1 MSKRTYEGAGTGR
14 PKRRPRKGR
23 AKPRRRRRR
32 APAVMHEV
40 IGLRCRVYEVMLLD
54 QTLVLADEVDGRE
67 FEVPLSTLVGRE
79 ALAHVQKGE
88 AVWLSVRREK
98 PRVRAALG
106 TADFDAHDGA
116 ESDDFDKYDEG
127 HGP

>member
-1 MSKRTYEGAGTGR
+1 MSSSKGTYQGFGTGR

-23 AKPRRRRRR
+23 AKTKRRRRR

-40 IGLRCRVYEVMLLD
+40 MGIRCRVAEVMLLD

-67 FEVPLSTLVGRE
+67 FEVPLSTLVGRD
-79 ALAHVQKGE
+79 ALVHVKKGE

-106 TADFDAHDGA
+106 TADLDSAYDDHDSDDGA
-116 ESDDFDKYDEG
+116 
-127 HGP
+127 GP

>member
-1 MSKRTYEGAGTGR
+1 MSKGTYQGIGTGR
-14 PKRRPRKGR
+14 PKRRARKGR
-23 AKPRRRRRR
+23 AKTKRRRRR
-32 APAVMHEV
+32 PPPVMHEV
-40 IGLRCRVYEVMLLD
+40 MGIRCRVSEVMLLD

-79 ALAHVQKGE
+79 ALVHVKKGE

-98 PRVRAALG
+98 PKVREALG
-106 TADFDAHDGA
+106 TADIDGA
-116 ESDDFDKYDEG
+116 YDDHEYDDG

>member
-1 MSKRTYEGAGTGR
+1 MNKGTYQGAGTGR

-23 AKPRRRRRR
+23 AKQKRRRRR
-32 APAVMHEV
+32 APPVTHEV
-40 IGLRCRVYEVMLLD
+40 MGIRCRVYEVLLLD

-79 ALAHVQKGE
+79 SLVHVQKGE

-98 PRVRAALG
+98 PRLRAALG
-106 TADFDAHDGA
+106 TADFAAADAEDEA
-116 ESDDFDKYDEG
+116 DETDDLP
-127 HGP
+127 GP